1 MRHKF
6 NEVTKENIKYNSKN
20 NELKNEVKFEKDI
33 VIDQLKN
40 ESRFKQNLIE
50 TMQIAIDKK
59 ETEITN
65 LKSELYIYQNKLNE
79 TRNEL

>member
-6 NEVTKENIKYNSKN
+6 NDFTKENIKYKSKN
-20 NELKNEVKFEKDI
+20 NELTNQVKFEKDI

-59 ETEITN
+59 DTEITN
-65 LKSELYIYQNKLNE
+65 LKSELFIYQNKLNE

>member
-1 MRHKF
+1 M
-6 NEVTKENIKYNSKN
+6 KYKSKN
-20 NELKNEVKFEKDI
+20 NELTNEVKFEKDI

-59 ETEITN
+59 DTEITN

>member
-1 MRHKF
+1 LRHKF

-65 LKSELYIYQNKLNE
+65 LKSELYIYQNKLNK

>member
-6 NEVTKENIKYNSKN
+6 NEVTKENIKYKSKN
-20 NELKNEVKFEKDI
+20 NELTNEVKFEKDI

-59 ETEITN
+59 DTEITN